1 MRTSLFTEEQIIT
14 ILKEWEAERDTR
26 ELCRRYGISD
36 SCLSRWKLKFGMR
49 SASTKQKTVAAGRKL
64 HRVQEKLGLSLPG
77 EKESRFL
84 AKSAGRKLRRVREEL
99 GLSLTQVTKETEWIA
114 KRFHSR
120 YLFIWQ
126 GTLSNIE
133 AGTHIPNVYQF
144 YALSLTYRRSL
155 PDLVSLYCLG

>member
-1 MRTSLFTEEQIIT
+1 MRTSRFTEDQIIT

-36 SCLSRWKLKFGMR
+36 SCLSRWRLKFR
-49 SASTKQKTVAAGRKL
+49 RQSASTKKETIA
-64 HRVQEKLGLSLPG
+64 LPG
-77 EKESRFL
+77 EKESRLL

-120 YLFIWQ
+120 YLLVWQ

-155 PDLVSLYCLG
+155 SDLVSFYCLG